1 MLSNDANTLPSDRTF
16 RMTIP
21 AKDKAQ
27 NIRLTRLT
35 PSTSA
40 SISSL
45 VLYMANE
52 ARTAPCMP

>member
-1 MLSNDANTLPSDRTF
+1 MLSNDAHTLPSDRTF
-16 RMTIP
+16 RMTVS
-21 AKDKAQ
+21 ATDKAQ